1 MKLTHSKHKIH
12 LDNATKD
19 AVKQLQERHP
29 LGTLSAV
36 VTQTVNDAL
45 HPVTGAQR
53 AREFLRQAGGD
64 HAVASELLL
73 TYLHQK
79 YRDFNCNRPP
89 GQIEYNRIRKS
100 LHNISR
106 MN

>member
-1 MKLTHSKHKIH
+1 MTPKFTSLKIH
-12 LDNATKD
+12 LDTATKD
-19 AVKQLQERHP
+19 AVRQLQERHP
-29 LGTLSAV
+29 LPTISSVVAQAV
-36 VTQTVNDAL
+36 NEAL
-45 HPVTGAQR
+45 HPVSGAER

-64 HAVASELLL
+64 HAIAAGLLL

-89 GQIEYNRIRKS
+89 GQKEYNRIRKS